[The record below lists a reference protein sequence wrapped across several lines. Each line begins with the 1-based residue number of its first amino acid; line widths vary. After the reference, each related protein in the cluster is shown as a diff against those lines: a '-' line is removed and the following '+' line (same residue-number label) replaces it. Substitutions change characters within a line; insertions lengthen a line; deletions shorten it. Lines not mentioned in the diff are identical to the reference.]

1 MAVNVNDYAYK
12 DGSGNM
18 VLDPSDA
25 QQYAIAVAKEAVSK
39 LQLNQ
44 GANTASKTKNIKNEG
59 AVMTTN
65 KTILGDLSAGAQ
77 EAAHNILAET
87 QTNTGLI
94 TGEILLDNIE
104 TLADKLVLSRLSWWQ
119 KWTITKA
126 NKELAV
132 TLATYAIVHAIK
144 TGGFGLTK
152 YRIDHALIR
161 FVTLA
166 ANQRLMKAVIK
177 ATGVDTNIAGLILSV
192 PTVTKIMEGQE

>member
-1 MAVNVNDYAYK
+1 MAVNVKDYAYTND
-12 DGSGNM
+12 DGEL
-18 VLDPSDA
+18 VLDASDA
-25 QQYAIAVAKEAVSK
+25 QQYAIAVAKEAV
-39 LQLNQ
+39 NQ
-44 GANTASKTKNIKNEG
+44 VQKNSAAAQKSTNEKG
-59 AVMTTN
+59 SPIMA
-65 KTILGDLSAGAQ
+65 KSILGDLSNGAK
-77 EAAHNILAET
+77 EAANNILTET

-104 TLADKLVLSRLSWWQ
+104 TLADKLVLSRLSWYQ
-119 KWTITKA
+119 RLTISKK

-132 TLATYAIVHAIK
+132 TLATYAIIHAIK

-166 ANQRLMKAVIK
+166 ANQRLMKAVIQ

-192 PTVTKIMEGQE
+192 PTVTKIMEGSAE

>member
-12 DGSGNM
+12 DGSGNL

-44 GANTASKTKNIKNEG
+44 TKSKTNLKEKG
-59 AVMTTN
+59 AIMAGN
-65 KTILGDLSAGAQ
+65 KTILGDFSAGAK
-77 EAAHNILAET
+77 EAAANVLAET

-192 PTVTKIMEGQE
+192 PTVTKIIEGAE

>member
-1 MAVNVNDYAYK
+1 MAVNIEDYAYEQ
-12 DGSGNM
+12 DGEL
-18 VLDPSDA
+18 VLDASDA
-25 QQYAIAVAKEAVSK
+25 QQYAIAVAKEAVAQVEK
-39 LQLNQ
+39 QK
-44 GANTASKTKNIKNEG
+44 GASASKSIPKGE
-59 AVMTTN
+59 TTMS
-65 KTILGDLSAGAQ
+65 KSILGDLSNGAK
-77 EAAHNILAET
+77 EAANNILTET

-104 TLADKLVLSRLSWWQ
+104 TLADKLVLSRLSWYQ
-119 KWTITKA
+119 RLTISKK

-132 TLATYAIVHAIK
+132 TLATYAIIHAIK

-166 ANQRLMKAVIK
+166 ANQRLMKAVIQ

-192 PTVTKIMEGQE
+192 PTVTKIMEGSAE

>member
-1 MAVNVNDYAYK
+1 MAVNIKDYAYEQ
-12 DGSGNM
+12 DGEL
-18 VLDPSDA
+18 VLDASDA
-25 QQYAIAVAKEAVSK
+25 QQYAIAVAKEAVAQVK
-39 LQLNQ
+39 KQ
-44 GANTASKTKNIKNEG
+44 EG
-59 AVMTTN
+59 ASASTSIPKGETIMS
-65 KTILGDLSAGAQ
+65 KSILGDLSNGAK
-77 EAAHNILAET
+77 EAANNILTET

-104 TLADKLVLSRLSWWQ
+104 TLADKLVLSRLSWYQ
-119 KWTITKA
+119 RLTISKK

-132 TLATYAIVHAIK
+132 TLATYAIIHAIK

-166 ANQRLMKAVIK
+166 ANQRLMKAVIQ

-192 PTVTKIMEGQE
+192 PTVTKIMEGSAE

>member
-1 MAVNVNDYAYK
+1 MAVNIKDYAYEQ
-12 DGSGNM
+12 DGEL
-18 VLDPSDA
+18 VLDASDA
-25 QQYAIAVAKEAVSK
+25 QQYAIAVAKEAVAQVKKQEGASASK
-39 LQLNQ
+39 LIPK
-44 GANTASKTKNIKNEG
+44 GETIMSKS
-59 AVMTTN
+59 
-65 KTILGDLSAGAQ
+65 ILGDLSNGAK
-77 EAAHNILAET
+77 EAANNILTET

-104 TLADKLVLSRLSWWQ
+104 TLADKLVLSRLSWYQ
-119 KWTITKA
+119 RLTISKK

-132 TLATYAIVHAIK
+132 TLATYAIIHAIK

-166 ANQRLMKAVIK
+166 ANQRLMKAVIQ

-192 PTVTKIMEGQE
+192 PTVTKIMEGSAE

>member
-1 MAVNVNDYAYK
+1 MGKGININDYAYEQ
-12 DGSGNM
+12 DGEL
-18 VLDPSDA
+18 VLDAHDA
-25 QQYAIAVAKEAVSK
+25 QQYAIAVAKEAVAQVQKQKQNENS
-39 LQLNQ
+39 
-44 GANTASKTKNIKNEG
+44 TKTKG
-59 AVMTTN
+59 AVMAGN
-65 KTILGDLSAGAQ
+65 KSILGDFKDGIS
-77 EAAHNILAET
+77 EAAQNVLTET

-119 KWTITKA
+119 RMTISKG

-166 ANQRLMKAVIK
+166 ANQRLMKAVVK

-192 PTVTKIMEGQE
+192 PTVTKIMEGSAE

>member
-1 MAVNVNDYAYK
+1 MAVNIKDYAYDQ
-12 DGSGNM
+12 DGEL
-18 VLDPSDA
+18 VLDASDA
-25 QQYAIAVAKEAVSK
+25 QQYAIAVAKEAVAQVK
-39 LQLNQ
+39 KQE
-44 GANTASKTKNIKNEG
+44 GASASKSIPKGENIMSKS
-59 AVMTTN
+59 
-65 KTILGDLSAGAQ
+65 ILGDLSNGAK
-77 EAAHNILAET
+77 EAANNILTET

-104 TLADKLVLSRLSWWQ
+104 TLADKLVLSRLSWYQ
-119 KWTITKA
+119 RLTISKK

-132 TLATYAIVHAIK
+132 TLATYAIIHAIK

-166 ANQRLMKAVIK
+166 ANQRLMKAVIQ

-192 PTVTKIMEGQE
+192 PTVTKIMEGSAE